1 MHDAITDVP
10 GIAVG
15 HWTDRRGGTGCT
27 VVLAPKGAVG
37 GVDVRGAAPGT
48 RETDLLRPG
57 ALVQEAQGIV
67 LSGGSAFGLDAASGV
82 GRFLEEQG
90 AGFRVGRRRVPIVAG
105 AVLYDLGVGD
115 GSVRPRAEHGY
126 EACINAGSGPVE
138 QGSVGAGTGASV
150 GKARGRGSAVKGG
163 LGSASAVM
171 GDGTV
176 VGALMAVN
184 AFGEVVDEDG
194 AVVAGPRNDEDSG
207 FADTIEELRKGRTK
221 KAAGENTTI
230 GVVATNA
237 ALNKA
242 EVNRVALMAQDGV
255 AMAVRPAHTMSDG
268 DVVFALATGENA
280 DGSRRR
286 RGRRNDVTG
295 IGAVAAKLVAA
306 AIVRGAR
313 LAEST
318 GKTPAIKDLD
328 WVESD
333 AA

>member
-1 MHDAITDVP
+1 M
-10 GIAVG
+10 
-15 HWTDRRGGTGCT
+15 
-27 VVLAPKGAVG
+27 
-37 GVDVRGAAPGT
+37 
-48 RETDLLRPG
+48 
-57 ALVQEAQGIV
+57 
-67 LSGGSAFGLDAASGV
+67 GSAT
-82 GRFLEEQG
+82 
-90 AGFRVGRRRVPIVAG
+90 
-105 AVLYDLGVGD
+105 D
-115 GSVRPRAEHGY
+115 GSGPRAEHGY
-126 EACINAGSGPVE
+126 EACVNADSGPVE

-150 GKARGRGSAVKGG
+150 GKARGRSAAVKGG

-184 AFGEVVDEDG
+184 AFGEVVDEAG
-194 AVVAGPRNDEDSG
+194 TVVAGARDEENG
-207 FADTIEELRKGRTK
+207 RFADTIEDLRKGRTK
-221 KAAGENTTI
+221 TTAGENTTI

-313 LAEST
+313 RAEST

-328 WVESD
+328 WVDHD